1 MVPDYELTSSLGGDS
16 TFEWSRGRRTRTAAP
31 VLIKLPRANESRPAD
46 AAALR
51 RECTLAAGLNGAATL
66 LPRIVEIEQ
75 RCAIVMED
83 PGGTLLST
91 LLRAGRLPLASALQ
105 IGVQLAELLGAL
117 HRRDLVHRGL
127 RPEVVLCDSAAG
139 RLWLIDF
146 GDFGD
151 AGAALA
157 TNPPGASTPLSAA
170 RLVYAAPEQTGR
182 MERAADSRSDLYS
195 LGVLLYELLC
205 GAPPFESADPLELI
219 HRHIA
224 GAPVDLRKHDPA
236 IAPMLAAIV
245 MRLLAKAPDERYQTA
260 GGLADDLRRCQRDWS
275 EQRRI
280 DAFALGQR
288 DVSARLTIS
297 SKLYGRDREVAQLL
311 AAFERACVAGGSGA
325 RKGGP
330 GEMLL
335 VEGYAGIGK
344 TALIQQLYR
353 PIVQQRGYFI
363 SGKFD
368 QVARGVPFGALIQ
381 AFRALVQQLLTEPEA
396 QLAAWRTTLADALG
410 ANGGVLAEV
419 IPEIEFIVGAQA
431 TPAVLGGTEALNRFQ
446 RVLENFL
453 AALARPEHPLVLFLD
468 DLQWADAATLG
479 LLEPLLTSTESRCL
493 LLLGAWRDNDADV
506 APPLA
511 RTLTALDAAG
521 VALQRIVLGP
531 LSADELT
538 ALVADTLHCSGAV
551 AEPLAQLVARKTGG
565 NPFFVTQF
573 IKSLERD
580 GHLRFD
586 PLEARWTYR
595 IGEIA
600 DAPLADNVIELM
612 TRSIRRLPPK
622 SQYALT
628 LAACIGNRFD
638 QQTLAIVSEQSA
650 ARTRDDLAQAVGAG
664 LLVATDG
671 GAEADSGYAFLHDR
685 VQQAA
690 YALIPEERRRM
701 VHLTVGRLLRAR
713 TPPERLDARR
723 FDILQHLNLGRAL
736 ITSRDE
742 RVDVAQLNLDAGRR
756 AKSSTAHDTAL
767 ELLLAGIE
775 LLDDQAWQREHELA
789 FALHLEAA
797 ECRYLCGQFDAALA
811 HSTQLLER
819 AETPIERARV
829 IRLRSVQ
836 LENMGR
842 YGESIAAAREGLRL
856 FGIGLPESDRDKLS
870 ALDSEIET
878 IEALR
883 GGREIAALVG
893 LPAMTD
899 PSTRIV
905 MSMLTDIWSA
915 AYIIGDPTLARLI
928 SATLVRLSL
937 QHGNA
942 EESAYGYVTHAIT
955 VGAVRG
961 EYAQAYEYGQLALAV
976 NQRFDDASRRAKIYQ
991 QFHAHVNFWCRPFES
1006 CAAYARE
1013 ACRSGLES
1021 GDFLYAAYGAGTA
1034 PWAEMAATQDL
1045 AQFERDHEP
1054 SIALIEKLKNRGFA
1068 DSVRVLVNWAR
1079 ALQGRTDG
1087 ALSLGDATL
1096 DEAAYL
1102 LAYRDSP
1109 FFTTIHAIA
1118 RLQLCCLLGSRTE
1131 ALQAA
1136 RHAGANVHHVP
1147 GTVWPVIFDFWNA
1160 LVLAAN
1166 HDGLAAGER
1175 NDTLA
1180 ELKRAQAR
1188 FEALAKHCAQNFH
1201 VQALLLAGET
1211 ARVEKRERDA
1221 LALYERA
1228 IEFASEHPLL
1238 QQAALAHELCG
1249 RCLVAAGR
1257 PALGRM
1263 HLAQARACYAR
1274 WGASAK
1280 VDAMS
1285 RQYPLLGARGNPVV
1299 AAAPVG
1305 EAALPVA
1312 VVERADGLDLFS
1324 VSKAAQAIAA
1334 EVELDSLLER
1344 LMRIAIE
1351 NAGAERGALVLEG
1364 DAGPM
1369 VHAVASLDATPA
1381 AEPVPLEQSRSV
1393 PVGIVNFVRRT
1404 AGSVVLTNAC
1414 ADERHANDPYIVR
1427 CQPRSVACIPVQ
1439 KQGRLIGVLYLENR
1453 HVDGAFNAQRARV
1466 LQILSAQ
1473 AAISLE
1479 NARLFALQKHEI
1491 GERERAQAQLAGA
1504 LAEVERLR
1512 SDLEAENS
1520 YLRRDLIANV
1530 SHDLRTPLVS
1540 IRGYLEVL
1548 ASKGDALEPAQRR
1561 SYLDTAV
1568 RQSEHL
1574 GTLIDELFEL
1584 AKLDFKG
1591 LTLQRESFQLA
1602 ELVCDVLQKFELIAA
1617 GKQIALRLDAEPG
1630 LGLVD
1635 ADLSLIERV
1644 LDNLIGNALK
1654 HTPKGGSVC
1663 VRLAADGAAVEVNVA
1678 DNGVGIAASELPF
1691 IFDRFYRAGAGPQ
1704 ARDAQG
1710 AGLGLAITRR
1720 ILELHG
1726 RTVDARSDGTGSC
1739 FRFSLP
1745 RANGTSGTNG
1755 TA

>member
-16 TFEWSRGRRTRTAAP
+16 TFEWCRGLRIRTAAP
-31 VLIKLPRANESRPAD
+31 VLIKRPRAAQARPAD

-51 RECTLAAGLNGAATL
+51 RECTLAAGLDGAAML
-66 LPRIVEIEQ
+66 LPRVVEIEQ
-75 RCAIVMED
+75 RCALVMED
-83 PGGTLLST
+83 PGGTPLSM
-91 LLRAGRLPLASALQ
+91 LLRAGRLPLETVLD
-105 IGVQLAELLGAL
+105 IGLQLAELLHAL
-117 HRRDLVHRGL
+117 HGRGLVHCGL
-127 RPEVVLCDSAAG
+127 RPEVVLCDAAAR

-146 GDFGD
+146 GD
-151 AGAALA
+151 AGAASA
-157 TNPPGASTPLSAA
+157 TNLPGASAALSAA

-182 MERAADSRSDLYS
+182 MERSVDSRSDLYS

-224 GAPVDLRKHDPA
+224 GAPVDPLTHDPA
-236 IAPMLAAIV
+236 IAPTLAAIV
-245 MRLLAKAPDERYQTA
+245 MRLLAKAPDERYKTA
-260 GGLADDLRRCQRDWS
+260 GGLAEDLRRCQRDWS
-275 EQRRI
+275 TLRRI

-288 DVSARLTIS
+288 DVGAQLTIS
-297 SKLYGRDREVAQLL
+297 SKLYGRDAEVAQLL
-311 AAFERACVAGGSGA
+311 AAFERACVAGASG
-325 RKGGP
+325 KGGP

-353 PIVQQRGYFI
+353 PIVRQRGYFI

-381 AFRALVQQLLTEPEA
+381 AFRGLVQQLLTEPEA
-396 QLAAWRTTLADALG
+396 QLAAWRATLTDALG

-419 IPEIEFIVGAQA
+419 IPEIEFIVGTQA
-431 TPAVLGGTEALNRFQ
+431 APAALGGTEAQNRFQ
-446 RVLENFL
+446 RVLEHFL

-493 LLLGAWRDNDADV
+493 LLLGACRDNDADA
-506 APPLA
+506 APHLA
-511 RTLTALDAAG
+511 RALAALDSAG
-521 VALQRIVLGP
+521 VALQRIALGP
-531 LSADELT
+531 LRADDLA
-538 ALVADTLHCSGAV
+538 ALVADTLHCNAAA

-573 IKSLERD
+573 IRSLERE

-600 DAPLADNVIELM
+600 DAPLADNVVELM

-638 QQTLAIVSEQSA
+638 QQTLSIVSEQSTA
-650 ARTRDDLAQAVGAG
+650 QTRDDLAQAIDAG
-664 LLVATDG
+664 LLVATDA

-713 TPPERLDARR
+713 TPPDRLDARR
-723 FDILQHLNLGRAL
+723 FDIVQHLNLGRAL

-742 RVDVAQLNLDAGRR
+742 RLDVARLNLDAGRR

-767 ELLLAGIE
+767 ELLSNGIE
-775 LLDDQAWQREHELA
+775 LLDDDAWQRERELA

-797 ECRYLCGQFDAALA
+797 ECRYLCGLFDAALA
-811 HSTQLLER
+811 HFAQLLER
-819 AETPIERARV
+819 AATPIERAHV

-836 LENMGR
+836 LENMAR
-842 YGESIAAAREGLRL
+842 YGESIATAREGLQL
-856 FGIGLPESDRDKLS
+856 FGIELPESERDKLQ
-870 ALDSEIET
+870 ALDTEIET

-883 GGREIAALVG
+883 GGREIAALVE
-893 LPAMTD
+893 LPAMTE

-915 AYIIGDPTLARLI
+915 AYIVGDPTLARLI

-961 EYAQAYEYGQLALAV
+961 EYAQAYEYGRLALAV

-1021 GDFLYAAYGAGTA
+1021 GDFLYAAYGAGTV

-1045 AQFERDHEP
+1045 AQFEREHEP

-1079 ALQGRTDG
+1079 ALQGKTDCP
-1087 ALSLGDATL
+1087 LSLGDAAF

-1118 RLQLCCLLGSRTE
+1118 RLQLCCLLGSRSE

-1166 HDGLAAGER
+1166 HGDLAAGEAE
-1175 NDTLA
+1175 DALA

-1188 FEALAKHCAQNFH
+1188 FEVLALHCAQNFH
-1201 VQALLLAGET
+1201 APALLLAGEI
-1211 ARVEKRERDA
+1211 ARIEGREHDA
-1221 LALYERA
+1221 LAWYERT
-1228 IEFASEHPLL
+1228 IEFAAERPLL
-1238 QQAALAHELCG
+1238 LQAALAHELCG
-1249 RCLVAAGR
+1249 RCLVGAGKA
-1257 PALGRM
+1257 ALGRM

-1285 RQYPLLGARGNPVV
+1285 HQYPLLSARGGPVV
-1299 AAAPVG
+1299 AAASVD
-1305 EAALPVA
+1305 EATLPA
-1312 VVERADGLDLFS
+1312 PAAAERADGLDLFS

-1334 EVELDSLLER
+1334 EVELDGLLER

-1369 VHAVASLDATPA
+1369 VHAVASLDAAPA
-1381 AEPVPLEQSRSV
+1381 AEPVPLEQSDSV

-1404 AGSVVLTNAC
+1404 AGSIVLTQAC
-1414 ADERHANDPYIVR
+1414 ADERYAGDPYVVR
-1427 CQPRSVACIPVQ
+1427 CQPRSVACVPVQ

-1453 HVDGAFNAQRARV
+1453 RIDGAFNAERARV

-1491 GERERAQAQLAGA
+1491 AKRERAQAQLAGA

-1548 ASKGDALEPAQRR
+1548 ASKGDALAPAQRR

-1591 LTLQRESFQLA
+1591 ITLQRESFQLG
-1602 ELVCDVLQKFELIAA
+1602 ELVSDVLQKFQLIAA
-1617 GKQIALRLDAEPG
+1617 GKQVALRLEAEPG

-1654 HTPKGGSVC
+1654 HTPPGGSVR
-1663 VRLAADGAAVEVNVA
+1663 VRLAADGAAVEVNVV

-1691 IFDRFYRAGAGPQ
+1691 IFDRFYRAGGGPQ
-1704 ARDAQG
+1704 ARDASG
-1710 AGLGLAITRR
+1710 AGLGLAITKR

-1726 RTVDARSDGTGSC
+1726 RAVDARSDSSGSC

-1745 RANGTSGTNG
+1745 RPRG

>member
-1 MVPDYELTSSLGGDS
+1 MVPDYELTSSFGGDA
-16 TFEWSRGRRTRTAAP
+16 TFELCRGRRLRTGAP
-31 VLIKLPRANESRPAD
+31 VLIKRTRADEPRPTD
-46 AAALR
+46 LAALR
-51 RECTLAAGLNGAATL
+51 RECTLAAGLDGAPTL
-66 LPRIVEIEQ
+66 LPRFVEIEGH
-75 RCAIVMED
+75 CALVMED
-83 PGGTLLST
+83 PGGTLLSA
-91 LLRAGRLPLASALQ
+91 LLHAGRLPLASILQ
-105 IGVQLAELLGAL
+105 IGVQLAERLAEL

-127 RPEVVLCDSAAG
+127 RPEVVLCDLAAG
-139 RLWLIDF
+139 RLWLIE
-146 GDFGD
+146 FGD
-151 AGAALA
+151 AAAALA
-157 TNPPGASTPLSAA
+157 PNPHSASAPLSAA
-170 RLVYAAPEQTGR
+170 RLVYCAPEQTGR
-182 MERAADSRSDLYS
+182 MERVVDSRSDLYS

-205 GAPPFESADPLELI
+205 GAPPFESSDALELI

-224 GAPVDLRKHDPA
+224 GAPVDPLKRDPT
-236 IAPMLAAIV
+236 IPPTIAAIV

-260 GGLADDLRRCQRDWS
+260 SGLVEDLRRCQRDWS
-275 EQRRI
+275 ERQRV

-288 DVSARLTIS
+288 DVSGRLTIS
-297 SKLYGRDREVAQLL
+297 SKLYGRDREVSQLL
-311 AAFERACVAGGSGA
+311 AAFERACTASRA
-325 RKGGP
+325 GP

-353 PIVQQRGYFI
+353 PIVRQRGYFI

-368 QVARGVPFGALIQ
+368 QVVRGVPFGALIE
-381 AFRALVQQLLTEPEA
+381 AFRGLVQQLLTEPEA
-396 QLAAWRTTLADALG
+396 QLAAWRATLTDALG

-431 TPAVLGGTEALNRFQ
+431 VPAALGGTEAQNRFQ

-453 AALARPEHPLVLFLD
+453 TVLARPEHPLVLFLD

-479 LLEPLLTSTESRCL
+479 LLEPLLTGGESRCL
-493 LLLGAWRDNDADV
+493 LLLGACRDNDANA
-506 APPLA
+506 APHLA
-511 RTLTALDAAG
+511 RTLAALDAAG
-521 VALQRIVLGP
+521 VALQRIALGP
-531 LSADELT
+531 LRADELT
-538 ALVADTLHCSGAV
+538 ALVADTLHCSVGV
-551 AEPLAQLVARKTGG
+551 AEPLAQLVVRKTGG

-573 IKSLERD
+573 IKSLDRE

-595 IGEIA
+595 IGEIT
-600 DAPLADNVIELM
+600 DAPLADNVVDLM
-612 TRSIRRLPPK
+612 TRSIQRLPPK

-628 LAACIGNRFD
+628 LAACIGSRFD
-638 QQTLAIVSEQSA
+638 QETLAIVSEQSSA
-650 ARTRDDLAQAVGAG
+650 QAHDDLAQAIGAG
-664 LLVATDG
+664 LIVAAEA
-671 GAEADSGYAFLHDR
+671 GAEADAGYAFLHDR

-713 TPPERLDARR
+713 TPAERLDARR
-723 FDILQHLNLGRAL
+723 FEIVQHLNLGSAL
-736 ITSRDE
+736 ITSADE
-742 RVDVAQLNLDAGRR
+742 RLEVARLNLDAGRR

-775 LLDDQAWQREHELA
+775 LLDDDAWKRERELA

-811 HSTQLLER
+811 QSAQLLER
-819 AETPIERARV
+819 AATSIERARV

-836 LENMGR
+836 LENMAR
-842 YGESIAAAREGLRL
+842 YGESIAAAREGLQL
-856 FGIGLPESDRDKLS
+856 FGIELPDSQGDKLQ
-870 ALDSEIET
+870 ALEAEIET

-883 GGREIAALVG
+883 GMREIALLVE

-899 PSTRIV
+899 PSIRIV

-915 AYIIGDPTLARLI
+915 AYIIGDPNLARLI

-955 VGAVRG
+955 VGPVRG
-961 EYAQAYEYGQLALAV
+961 AYAQAYEYGRLALAV

-991 QFHAHVNFWCRPFES
+991 QFHAHVNFWCRPFDS

-1034 PWAEMAATQDL
+1034 PWAAMAATQDL
-1045 AQFERDHEP
+1045 AQFEREHEP

-1079 ALQGRTDG
+1079 ALQGRTG
-1087 ALSLGDATL
+1087 GPLSLGDAVL

-1102 LAYRDSP
+1102 RTYRDSP

-1118 RLQLCCLLGSRTE
+1118 RLQLCCLLGSRGE

-1136 RHAGANVHHVP
+1136 RHAAANVHHVP

-1160 LVLAAN
+1160 FALAAS
-1166 HDGLAAGER
+1166 HDGMAAGER
-1175 NDTLA
+1175 D
-1180 ELKRAQAR
+1180 
-1188 FEALAKHCAQNFH
+1188 EALAEVRCAQSRFETLAQHCAQNFH
-1201 VQALLLAGET
+1201 AQALLLAGEI
-1211 ARVEKRERDA
+1211 ARIEGREQDA
-1221 LALYERA
+1221 IASYERA
-1228 IEFASEHPLL
+1228 IEFAAERPLL

-1249 RCLVAAGR
+1249 RCLVDSGK

-1274 WGASAK
+1274 WGAAAK

-1285 RQYPLLGARGNPVV
+1285 RQYRVLTARSDRLLASVPFDEAVPPCAPAS
-1299 AAAPVG
+1299 AA
-1305 EAALPVA
+1305 E
-1312 VVERADGLDLFS
+1312 GLDLFS
-1324 VSKAAQAIAA
+1324 ISKVAQAIAA
-1334 EVELDSLLER
+1334 EVELDGMVER

-1369 VHAVASLDATPA
+1369 VHAVASLDAAPA
-1381 AEPVPLEQSRSV
+1381 TAPVPLEQSDSV
-1393 PVGIVNFVRRT
+1393 PVGIVNLVRRT
-1404 AGSVVLTNAC
+1404 AATVVLAQAC
-1414 ADERHANDPYIVR
+1414 ADERHASDPYVVR
-1427 CQPRSVACIPVQ
+1427 CQPRSLACIAVQ

-1453 HVDGAFNAQRARV
+1453 RVDGAFNAQRAHV

-1479 NARLFALQKHEI
+1479 NA
-1491 GERERAQAQLAGA
+1491 
-1504 LAEVERLR
+1504 RLR

-1548 ASKGDALEPAQRR
+1548 ASKGETLSPAQRR

-1591 LTLQRESFQLA
+1591 ITLQRESFQLA
-1602 ELVCDVLQKFELIAA
+1602 ELVSDVLQKFQLIAA
-1617 GKQIALRLDAEPG
+1617 GKVVALRLDAEPG
-1630 LGLVD
+1630 LALVD
-1635 ADLSLIERV
+1635 ADLGLIERV

-1654 HTPKGGSVC
+1654 HTPPGGSVC
-1663 VRLAADGAAVEVNVA
+1663 VRLAADESMVEVNVV
-1678 DNGVGIAASELPF
+1678 DNGVGIVASDLPF
-1691 IFDRFYRAGAGPQ
+1691 IFDRFYRAGGSQ
-1704 ARDAQG
+1704 ARDASS
-1710 AGLGLAITRR
+1710 AGLGLAITKR

-1745 RANGTSGTNG
+1745 RAIR

>member
-16 TFEWSRGRRTRTAAP
+16 AFELCRGRRRRTGAL
-31 VLIKLPRANESRPAD
+31 VLIKRPRADEPRPAD
-46 AAALR
+46 VAALR
-51 RECTLAAGLNGAATL
+51 RECTLAAGLDGAATL
-66 LPRIVEIEQ
+66 LPRIVEIEHH
-75 RCAIVMED
+75 CALVMED

-91 LLRAGRLPLASALQ
+91 LLRAGRLPLGVTLQ
-105 IGVQLAELLGAL
+105 IGVQLADQLVAL

-127 RPEVVLCDSAAG
+127 RPEVVLCDAASG

-146 GDFGD
+146 GDAAAAPNQPD
-151 AGAALA
+151 ATA
-157 TNPPGASTPLSAA
+157 PLSAA

-182 MERAADSRSDLYS
+182 MERAVDGRSDLYS
-195 LGVLLYELLC
+195 LGVLLYELMC
-205 GAPPFESADPLELI
+205 GAPPFESADALELI

-224 GAPVDLRKHDPA
+224 GAPVDPLKHDPA
-236 IAPMLAAIV
+236 IPSTLAAIV

-260 GGLADDLRRCQRDWS
+260 GGLREDLRRCRRDWS
-275 EQRRI
+275 ALQRI

-311 AAFERACVAGGSGA
+311 AAFERACAAGRA
-325 RKGGP
+325 GP

-353 PIVQQRGYFI
+353 PIVRQRGYFI

-381 AFRALVQQLLTEPEA
+381 AFRGLVQQLLTEPEA
-396 QLAAWRTTLADALG
+396 QLAAWRAMLGDALG

-431 TPAVLGGTEALNRFQ
+431 VPPALGSIEAQNRFQ
-446 RVLENFL
+446 RVLESFL

-479 LLEPLLTSTESRCL
+479 LLEPLLTSAESRCL
-493 LLLGAWRDNDADV
+493 LLLGACRDNDADA
-506 APPLA
+506 APHLI
-511 RTLTALDAAG
+511 RTLEALDAAG
-521 VALQRIVLGP
+521 VLQRIALGP
-531 LSADELT
+531 LRADELS
-538 ALVADTLHCSGAV
+538 ALVADTLHCSVAA

-573 IKSLERD
+573 IKSLERE
-580 GHLRFD
+580 GHLLFD

-600 DAPLADNVIELM
+600 DAPLADNVVGLM
-612 TRSIRRLPPK
+612 TRSIQRLPPK

-638 QQTLAIVSEQSA
+638 QQTLAIVSEQSTA
-650 ARTRDDLAQAVGAG
+650 QTGDDLAQAIDAG
-664 LLVATDG
+664 LIVAADA
-671 GAEADSGYAFLHDR
+671 GAEADADSGYAFLHDR

-713 TPPERLDARR
+713 TPAERLDARR
-723 FDILQHLNLGRAL
+723 FDIVQHLNLGSAL
-736 ITSRDE
+736 ITSADE
-742 RVDVAQLNLDAGRR
+742 RVDVARLNLDAGRR

-767 ELLLAGIE
+767 ELLLAGID
-775 LLDDQAWQREHELA
+775 LLGDQAWQREHELA
-789 FALHLEAA
+789 FALHLEAS
-797 ECRYLCGQFDAALA
+797 ECRYLCGQFEAALA
-811 HSTQLLER
+811 HSAQLLAR
-819 AETPIERARV
+819 AATPIEQARV

-836 LENMGR
+836 LENMAR
-842 YGESIAAAREGLRL
+842 YGESIATAREGLRL
-856 FGIGLPESDRDKLS
+856 FGIGLPDPESDKLR
-870 ALDSEIET
+870 ALEAEIET

-883 GGREIAALVG
+883 GGREIARLVE

-899 PSTRIV
+899 PPTRIV

-961 EYAQAYEYGQLALAV
+961 GYAQAYEYGRLALAV
-976 NQRFDDASRRAKIYQ
+976 NERFDDASRRAKIYQ
-991 QFHAHVNFWCRPFES
+991 QFHAHVNFWCRPFDS

-1034 PWAEMAATQDL
+1034 PWAAMAATQDL
-1045 AQFERDHEP
+1045 AQFEREHEP

-1087 ALSLGDATL
+1087 PLSLGDATL
-1096 DEAAYL
+1096 DEADYL
-1102 LAYRDSP
+1102 RTYRDSP

-1118 RLQLCCLLGSRTE
+1118 RLQLCCLLGSRGE

-1147 GTVWPVIFDFWNA
+1147 GTVWPLIFDFWNA
-1160 LVLAAN
+1160 LAVAVNHDDLAAAER
-1166 HDGLAAGER
+1166 DDALA
-1175 NDTLA
+1175 D
-1180 ELKRAQAR
+1180 LKRAQAR
-1188 FEALAKHCAQNFH
+1188 FENLAQHCAQNFQA
-1201 VQALLLAGET
+1201 QALLLAGEI
-1211 ARVEKRERDA
+1211 ARIEGREHDA
-1221 LALYERA
+1221 ITFYERA
-1228 IEFASEHPLL
+1228 IEFAAGRPLL

-1249 RCLVAAGR
+1249 RCLVDAGK

-1274 WGASAK
+1274 WGAAAK

-1285 RQYPLLGARGNPVV
+1285 NQYHVLEARGEPPV
-1299 AAAPVG
+1299 AAAPVD
-1305 EAALPVA
+1305 EVALPSA
-1312 VVERADGLDLFS
+1312 AAAADGLDLFS

-1334 EVELDSLLER
+1334 EVELDGLLER

-1351 NAGAERGALVLEG
+1351 SAGAERGALVLEG
-1364 DAGPM
+1364 DDGPS
-1369 VHAVASLDATPA
+1369 VHAIASIDATLA
-1381 AEPVPLEQSRSV
+1381 SGPVPLEQSESV
-1393 PVGIVNFVRRT
+1393 PVGLVNFVRRT
-1404 AGSVVLTNAC
+1404 AASVVLAQAC
-1414 ADERHANDPYIVR
+1414 ADERHAGDPYVMR

-1453 HVDGAFNAQRARV
+1453 RVDGAFNAQRVRV

-1479 NARLFALQKHEI
+1479 NARLFAGQRHEI
-1491 GERERAQAQLAGA
+1491 AERERAQAQLVGA

-1548 ASKGDALEPAQRR
+1548 ASKGDTLAPAQRR

-1591 LTLQRESFQLA
+1591 ITLQREAFQLA
-1602 ELVCDVLQKFELIAA
+1602 ELVSDVLQKFRLIAA
-1617 GKQIALRLDAEPG
+1617 GKQVALRVDAEPG
-1630 LGLVD
+1630 LALVD

-1654 HTPKGGSVC
+1654 HTPPGGGVC
-1663 VRLAADGAAVEVNVA
+1663 VRLVADESAVEVNVV
-1678 DNGVGIAASELPF
+1678 DNGVGIALSDLPF
-1691 IFDRFYRAGAGPQ
+1691 VFDRFYRAGAGPQ
-1704 ARDAQG
+1704 ARDANG
-1710 AGLGLAITRR
+1710 AGLGLAITKR

-1745 RANGTSGTNG
+1745 RAIR

>member
-1 MVPDYELTSSLGGDS
+1 MVPDYELTSSLGGDAA
-16 TFEWSRGRRTRTAAP
+16 FELCRGRRRRTGAP
-31 VLIKLPRANESRPAD
+31 VLIKRARTDEPRPAD
-46 AAALR
+46 VAALR
-51 RECTLAAGLNGAATL
+51 RECTLAAGLDGAATL
-66 LPRIVEIEQ
+66 LPRIVEIER
-75 RCAIVMED
+75 RCALVMED

-91 LLRAGRLPLASALQ
+91 LLRARRLPLAAILQ
-105 IGVQLAELLGAL
+105 IGVQLAARLADL
-117 HRRDLVHRGL
+117 HGRDLVHRGL
-127 RPEVVLCDSAAG
+127 RPEVVLCELAAG

-146 GDFGD
+146 GDAAAAMVPNQPG
-151 AGAALA
+151 ALA
-157 TNPPGASTPLSAA
+157 PLSAA
-170 RLVYAAPEQTGR
+170 RLVYCAPEQTGR
-182 MERAADSRSDLYS
+182 MERAVDSRSDLYS
-195 LGVLLYELLC
+195 LGALLYELLC
-205 GAPPFESADPLELI
+205 GAPPFESADALELI

-224 GAPVDLRKHDPA
+224 GAPIDPLKRDPA
-236 IAPMLAAIV
+236 IPPTLAAIV

-260 GGLADDLRRCQRDWS
+260 SGLGEDLRRCQREWS
-275 EQRRI
+275 ERQRI
-280 DAFALGQR
+280 DAFVLGQR
-288 DVSARLTIS
+288 DVSARLAIS

-311 AAFERACVAGGSGA
+311 AAFERACAVGRA
-325 RKGGP
+325 GP

-353 PIVQQRGYFI
+353 PIVRQRGYFI

-368 QVARGVPFGALIQ
+368 QVARGVPFGALIE
-381 AFRALVQQLLTEPEA
+381 AFRGLVQQLLTEPEA
-396 QLAAWRTTLADALG
+396 QLAAWRATLTDALG

-419 IPEIEFIVGAQA
+419 IPEIEFIVGEQA
-431 TPAVLGGTEALNRFQ
+431 VPSALGGTEAQNRFQ

-479 LLEPLLTSTESRCL
+479 LLEPLLTSGVSRCL
-493 LLLGAWRDNDADV
+493 LLLGACRDNDADA
-506 APPLA
+506 APHLA
-511 RTLTALDAAG
+511 RALAALDAAG
-521 VALQRIVLGP
+521 VVLRRIALGP
-531 LSADELT
+531 LRADELT
-538 ALVADTLHCSGAV
+538 ALVADTLHCGAAA

-573 IKSLERD
+573 IKSLERE

-600 DAPLADNVIELM
+600 DAPLADNVIDLM
-612 TRSIRRLPPK
+612 TRSIQRLPSK

-638 QQTLAIVSEQSA
+638 QQTLAIVSEQSSA
-650 ARTRDDLAQAVGAG
+650 QTQDDLAQAIGAG
-664 LLVATDG
+664 LIVAADA
-671 GAEADSGYAFLHDR
+671 GADSDSGYAFLHDR

-713 TPPERLDARR
+713 RPAERLDARPDARR
-723 FDILQHLNLGRAL
+723 FEIVQHLNLGSAL
-736 ITSRDE
+736 ITNADE
-742 RVDVAQLNLDAGRR
+742 RLDVARLNLDAGRR

-775 LLDDQAWQREHELA
+775 LLDDAAWQREHELA

-811 HSTQLLER
+811 QSAQLLER
-819 AETPIERARV
+819 AATSIERARV

-836 LENMGR
+836 LENMAR
-842 YGESIAAAREGLRL
+842 YGESIATAREGLRL
-856 FGIGLPESDRDKLS
+856 FGIELPGSESDKLR
-870 ALDSEIET
+870 ALQAEIET

-883 GGREIAALVG
+883 GGREIATLVE

-937 QHGNA
+937 QRGNA

-961 EYAQAYEYGQLALAV
+961 AYAQAYEYGRLALAV
-976 NQRFDDASRRAKIYQ
+976 NQRFDDAGRRAKIYQ
-991 QFHAHVNFWCRPFES
+991 QFHAHVNFWCRPFDS

-1034 PWAEMAATQDL
+1034 PWAAMAATQDL
-1045 AQFERDHEP
+1045 ARFEREHEP

-1079 ALQGRTDG
+1079 ALQARTDG
-1087 ALSLGDATL
+1087 PLSLGDAVL

-1102 LAYRDSP
+1102 RTYRDSP

-1118 RLQLCCLLGSRTE
+1118 RLQLCYLLGSRGE

-1147 GTVWPVIFDFWNA
+1147 GTVWPLIFDFWNA
-1160 LVLAAN
+1160 LALAAS
-1166 HDGLAAGER
+1166 HADLAAGER
-1175 NDTLA
+1175 DDALA
-1180 ELKRAQAR
+1180 ELRRAQSR
-1188 FEALAKHCAQNFH
+1188 FETLAQHCAQNFH
-1201 VQALLLAGET
+1201 AQALLLAGEV
-1211 ARVEKRERDA
+1211 ARIEEREQDA
-1221 LALYERA
+1221 VALYERA
-1228 IEFASEHPLL
+1228 IEFAAGHPLL

-1249 RCLVAAGR
+1249 RCLVDSGK

-1274 WGASAK
+1274 WGAAAK

-1285 RQYPLLGARGNPVV
+1285 SQYRVLTARSDQLV
-1299 AAAPVG
+1299 AAVLVDEGMQPCAT
-1305 EAALPVA
+1305 AAA
-1312 VVERADGLDLFS
+1312 ADGLDLFS

-1334 EVELDSLLER
+1334 EVELDGLVER

-1381 AEPVPLEQSRSV
+1381 AAPVPLEQSDCV
-1393 PVGIVNFVRRT
+1393 PVGIVNLVRRT
-1404 AGSVVLTNAC
+1404 AASVVLAQAC
-1414 ADERHANDPYIVR
+1414 ADERHASDPYVVR
-1427 CQPRSVACIPVQ
+1427 CQPRSLACIAVQ

-1453 HVDGAFNAQRARV
+1453 RVDGAFNAQRAHV

-1479 NARLFALQKHEI
+1479 NARLFAGQKHEI
-1491 GERERAQAQLAGA
+1491 AERERAQAQLAGA

-1548 ASKGDALEPAQRR
+1548 ASKGDTLPPAQRR

-1591 LTLQRESFQLA
+1591 ITLQRESFQLA
-1602 ELVCDVLQKFELIAA
+1602 ELVSDVLQKFQLIAA
-1617 GKQIALRLDAEPG
+1617 GKQIALRLDAESG
-1630 LGLVD
+1630 LALVD
-1635 ADLSLIERV
+1635 ADLGLIERV

-1654 HTPKGGSVC
+1654 HTPPGGSVC
-1663 VRLAADGAAVEVNVA
+1663 VRLAADDSAVEVNVV
-1678 DNGVGIAASELPF
+1678 DNGVGIAASDLPF
-1691 IFDRFYRAGAGPQ
+1691 VFDRFYRAGSGEQ
-1704 ARDAQG
+1704 ARDASG
-1710 AGLGLAITRR
+1710 AGLGLAITKR

-1726 RTVDARSDGTGSC
+1726 RTIDARSDGTGSC

-1745 RANGTSGTNG
+1745 RAIY